1 MDNLIPSTITKNK
14 TSKTLLLSLV
24 FAPDSV
30 STAILLTELS
40 QQLKN
45 IGNDFTVI
53 TTTPHYNHDP
63 EISEKQPL
71 TPLWGH
77 FLFQSDCQGVPVYHV
92 RVHAKGKR
100 VLTRLYDYLFFHVI
114 SVFIGLRLKEKYD
127 VILASSPPLTI
138 GLCAILLAWLRR
150 VPFVYNVQE
159 IFPDILVRMG
169 SLKNRFLIYILEKME
184 KFIYDR
190 AKAITVISEK
200 FRQRLLAKGVPPS
213 KLHVIPNF
221 VDIDF
226 FQPGQR
232 QNNFSQEHNLDD
244 RFVVLYAG
252 NIGLTQDFETIIAAA
267 ELVQDNPKICFL
279 IIGDGARREWLQ
291 EQIREQGLQNVKYL
305 PYQPHSVVPL
315 LYASSDVCLV
325 PLRRNTAFDTFPS
338 KIYTIMAAGRP
349 VIASADKNSELTWVV
364 EQTKCG
370 IAIPPSDA
378 TALATTVKEIFSA
391 PERLSE
397 MGKIGRE
404 YVVEHHAPEI
414 VAQQYDELL
423 KSIATVKQSE

>member
-1 MDNLIPSTITKNK
+1 MHKQTSSNALQNK
-14 TSKTLLLSLV
+14 THKTLLLSLV

-53 TTTPHYNHDP
+53 TTTPHYNYDP
-63 EISEKQPL
+63 EILEMQPL
-71 TPLWGH
+71 TPLWGK
-77 FLFQSDCQGVPVYHV
+77 FLFKSECKGIPVYHI

-100 VLTRLYDYLFFHVI
+100 VITRLFDYLFFHIV
-114 SVFIGLRLKEKYD
+114 SVFVGVRLKEKYD

-138 GLCAILLAWLRR
+138 GLCAILLAVLRR

-159 IFPDILVRMG
+159 IFPDILVGMG

-184 KFIYDR
+184 KFIYAR
-190 AKAITVISEK
+190 AKVVTVISEK
-200 FRQRLLAKGVPPS
+200 FRQRLLDKGVPAS
-213 KLHVIPNF
+213 KLCVIPNF

-226 FQPGQR
+226 FQPGER
-232 QNNFSQEHNLDD
+232 HNAFSLEHQLDD

-267 ELVQDNPKICFL
+267 ELVQDNPEICFL
-279 IIGDGARREWLQ
+279 IVGDGARREWLE
-291 EQIREQGLQNVKYL
+291 EQIDQQALKNVRYL
-305 PYQPHSVVPL
+305 PYQPHSVVPQ

-370 IAIPPSDA
+370 IAIPPSDPH
-378 TALATTVKEIFSA
+378 ALGATVKKVFEA
-391 PERLSE
+391 PEGLLG

-404 YVVEHHAPEI
+404 YVVAHHSPEI
-414 VAQQYDELL
+414 VAQQYHELL
-423 KSIATVKQSE
+423 KSMENPK